1 MFTLKTK
8 VAAAVT
14 CAAAGML
21 ISWGADQVRAEQ
33 GAAPQV
39 NRDEILATQLKD
51 EKGGSAEAGRPLYD
65 ERCAACHRFGGHR
78 QGRRARPDD
87 HREPVQEDATCSS
100 RCSGRLR

>member
-1 MFTLKTK
+1 MFRRARAAMMAPGEPHQVRLQMFTLKTK

-33 GAAPQV
+33 GAAPQD

-51 EKGGSAEAGRPLYD
+51 EKAARPRRAVRSTTSAAPPAIASAES
-65 ERCAACHRFGGHR
+65 
-78 QGRRARPDD
+78 ARM
-87 HREPVQEDATCSS
+87 
-100 RCSGRLR
+100 SGPI